1 MKKEYDFTS
10 AKKNPYMNCPLQQV
24 ENNVHGDS
32 SMSTESIK
40 KNDGNPAHSEP
51 PRGAK
56 NPSKR
61 AE

>member
-24 ENNVHGDS
+24 ENDVRADS
-32 SMSTESIK
+32 TMCRVSNK
-40 KNDGNPAHSEP
+40 KNDDNPAHSEP
-51 PRGAK
+51 PCGAK